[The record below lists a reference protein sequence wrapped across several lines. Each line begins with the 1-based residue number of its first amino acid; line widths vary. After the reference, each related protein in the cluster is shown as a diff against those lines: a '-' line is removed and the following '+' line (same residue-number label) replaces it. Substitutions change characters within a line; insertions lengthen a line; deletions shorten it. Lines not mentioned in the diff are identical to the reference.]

1 MNLKGTLVLLAVIG
15 LGLLSS
21 CKGGY
26 TCPTYMKNTDNS
38 ETIMVKKAP
47 TTVNTEIKS

>member
-1 MNLKGTLVLLAVIG
+1 MKLKGIILTLVAIG

-26 TCPTYMKNTDNS
+26 TCPTYMQNNDENQPV
-38 ETIMVKKAP
+38 MVKEAP
-47 TTVNTEIKS
+47 SEEVKS

>member
-1 MNLKGTLVLLAVIG
+1 MKLKKIILTLVVVG

-26 TCPTYMKNTDNS
+26 TCPTYMQNS
-38 ETIMVKKAP
+38 DENQPVMVKELP
-47 TTVNTEIKS
+47 SEVVKS